1 VALRDKVRAA
11 LWETFVTAT
20 KISDLNF
27 TPPAA
32 VTELAAKVKAFVKEK
47 VVPYETDPRWGAHG
61 PSEELRIELNDLA
74 RAAGVFAPQVPKEYG
89 GVGLSQVG
97 RAYVFEAAGY
107 SILGPTA
114 IHCASPDEG
123 NIHLLDVVARPDQRE
138 HFLKPLAMGKYR
150 SCFCMTEPDGGAGS
164 DPSLMKTTARLDGNE
179 WVINGRKWLITG
191 AGGAGFAIVMAR
203 IDGGEH
209 DGKATMFL
217 VDMPN
222 PAIKH
227 ERTLDTIDSS
237 FTGGHAVLNFDNLR
251 LPAEAVLGEIGK
263 GFRYAQVRLAPAR
276 LSHCMRWL
284 GSAGRAQEIA
294 TDYARQRV
302 AFGKRIGEHQGV
314 SFMLADNMMDI
325 HMARLAIWH
334 TAWLLDQGERASNE
348 SSLSKVVCSEAIARV
363 ADRCLQILGGM
374 GITRDTVVE
383 RIFRDTRAFRIYD
396 GPSEVH
402 RAVLGER
409 IVKGGL

>member
-1 VALRDKVRAA
+1 VED
-11 LWETFVTAT
+11 FVTAT
-20 KISDLNF
+20 RINDLNF
-27 TPPAA
+27 APPAA
-32 VTELAAKVKAFVKEK
+32 VSELAQRVQDFVRDKI
-47 VVPYETDPRWGAHG
+47 VPYEKDPRWTAHG
-61 PSEELRIELNDLA
+61 PTDELRIEMNDLA
-74 RAAGVFAPQVPKEYG
+74 RQAGVFAPHVPKEYG
-89 GVGLSQVG
+89 GVGLSFVG
-97 RAYVFEAAGY
+97 RAFVFEAAGY

-138 HFLKPLAMGKYR
+138 HFLKPLAMGKIR
-150 SCFCMTEPDGGAGS
+150 SCFCMTEPGGAGS
-164 DPSLMKTTARLDGNE
+164 DPSLMKSTARLDGNE

-191 AGGAGFAIVMAR
+191 AGGAGFAIVMAKTE
-203 IDGGEH
+203 GGEH
-209 DGKATMFL
+209 DGQATMFL
-217 VDMPN
+217 VDLPN
-222 PAIKH
+222 PAIRH

-237 FTGGHAVLNFDNLR
+237 FTGGHAVLEFDNLR
-251 LPAEAVLGEIGK
+251 LPADAVLGEVGK
-263 GFRYAQVRLAPAR
+263 AFRYAQVRLAPAR

-294 TDYARQRV
+294 TNYARERV
-302 AFGKRIGEHQGV
+302 AFGKKLGEHEGV
-314 SFMLADNMMDI
+314 SFMLADNLMDI
-325 HMARLAIWH
+325 HMSRLAIWH

-363 ADRCLQILGGM
+363 ADRSLQILGGL

-402 RAVLGER
+402 RWALGAR
-409 IVKGGL
+409 IVSGKM